1 MDAGRVVVLAVL
13 GLVLLV
19 PLAFAWVSTSPRRW
33 ARVEGVLGREP
44 RGSERWARWASGFRV
59 AFGSLYV
66 VLGIVQLRSD
76 NSVLG
81 WAFLA
86 IGALQLA
93 GGVAG
98 YLLRDRVQQE
108 RSVQAQVKDRAEP
121 GGPGPGG

>member
-1 MDAGRVVVLAVL
+1 MVVLAVL

-33 ARVEGVLGREP
+33 ARVEGLLGRDP
-44 RGSERWARWASGFRV
+44 RGSERWARWASGFQV

-98 YLLRDRVQQE
+98 YLLRDRVQRE
-108 RSVQAQVKDRAEP
+108 RSVQTQVQDRAEP
-121 GGPGPGG
+121 GRPGPGG